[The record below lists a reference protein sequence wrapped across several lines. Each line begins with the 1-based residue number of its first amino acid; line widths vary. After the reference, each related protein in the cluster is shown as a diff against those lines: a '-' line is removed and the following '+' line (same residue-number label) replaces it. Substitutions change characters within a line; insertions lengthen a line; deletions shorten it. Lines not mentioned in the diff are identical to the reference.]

1 MFVSKRATKCRT
13 HEKKKYSES
22 GKSEMSSETKASEK
36 MKPKDDDQDE
46 DEGKG
51 KRYFARFAF
60 QSHIS
65 NHKFEAHTKHSLSLS
80 LTQQSRGQSVG
91 GRGAAVEDPISGS
104 PSL

>member
-13 HEKKKYSES
+13 QEEKKYSES

-80 LTQQSRGQSVG
+80 LSDTTKPGSVS
-91 GRGAAVEDPISGS
+91 GR
-104 PSL
+104 